1 MDSLLEK
8 CNKIGLKMTDQRRTI
23 VRVLSDSDDHP
34 DVESVHKR
42 ASKIDKRIGIATV
55 YRTIKLFEDNNL
67 LEKHEFKGF
76 SSRYETVREN
86 HHHLIDISNGKVREF
101 RNTLID
107 AMQKQMAKEM
117 GYNLIDYR
125 LELYAV
131 PIKRKKKINS
141 TILDEQESLRSSK

>member
-131 PIKRKKKINS
+131 PIKRKKK
-141 TILDEQESLRSSK
+141 

>member
-1 MDSLLEK
+1 MDTLLSK
-8 CNKIGLKMTDQRRTI
+8 CNKLGLKMTDQRKII
-23 VRVLSDSDDHP
+23 VKVLSDSNDHP

-55 YRTIKLFEDNNL
+55 YRTIKLFEDNKL
-67 LEKHEFKGF
+67 LAKHEFKGF

-86 HHHLIDISNGKVREF
+86 HHHLIDIRTGNVREF

-117 GYNLIDYR
+117 GYDLVDYR
-125 LELYAV
+125 LELYAI
-131 PIKRKKKINS
+131 PSKRKK
-141 TILDEQESLRSSK
+141 